1 MQRRLFL
8 LRLLRRW
15 HARVGFT
22 AMLFF
27 LILAVTGLVLN
38 HGRDLRLDGQ
48 YLYLSW
54 LSRWYGIKTEPPH
67 QAFRSGHHELIA
79 ANGRWLFDGRIFG
92 EKLPRPIGL
101 IEIPDLVVIASDAA
115 LYVYRDD
122 GELVDRLGPDA
133 LPGVPIQAIGSSAR
147 KLIVGTASGTF
158 ASADV
163 LSWQP
168 VPRQRVVWSVPSG
181 LTVAERRAYEETL
194 APGVAVQQLLLD
206 LHSGRFAGHYG
217 PLIVDLLA
225 VMLLVLS
232 VTGAWLFL
240 VPRHRRKRH

>member
-15 HARVGFT
+15 HARVGFI

-48 YLYLSW
+48 YLHISW

-79 ANGRWLFDGRIFG
+79 ANGRWLFDGRILG
-92 EKLPRPIGL
+92 EKFPHPVGL
-101 IEIPDLVVIASDAA
+101 IEISDLVVIASDAA

-122 GELVDRLGPDA
+122 GELVDRLGPAA
-133 LPGVPIQAIGSSAR
+133 LPGVPVQAIGSSAR
-147 KLIVGTASGTF
+147 KLVVGTASGTF

-168 VPRQRVVWSVPSG
+168 VPVQNVVWSAPADLS
-181 LTVAERRAYEETL
+181 TAQQQAYEKALT
-194 APGVAVQQLLLD
+194 PGVSVQQLLLD
-206 LHSGRFAGHYG
+206 LHSGRFAGQYG
-217 PLIVDLLA
+217 PLIVDLMA
-225 VMLLVLS
+225 VMLVVLS
-232 VTGAWLFL
+232 LTGAWLFL
-240 VPRHRRKRH
+240 VPRHRRERH